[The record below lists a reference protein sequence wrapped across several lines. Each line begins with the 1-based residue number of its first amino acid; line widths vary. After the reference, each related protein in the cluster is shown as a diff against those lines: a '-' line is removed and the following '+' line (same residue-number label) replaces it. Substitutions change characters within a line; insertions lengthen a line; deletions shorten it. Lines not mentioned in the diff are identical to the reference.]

1 MKHVIVALQ
10 HALHAAAALPDQ
22 GQVRPASAVSVE
34 QVLDAAVAL
43 GVDAERF
50 ERYARLRWGLD
61 WKRDASERR
70 RVLDEIERYRNDP
83 EGFLDKIVT
92 CLNRSGQPG

>member
-10 HALHAAAALPDQ
+10 HALHAAVALPDQ
-22 GQVRPASAVSVE
+22 GPVRTASPVSVE

-43 GVDAERF
+43 GVEAVCF
-50 ERYARLRWGLD
+50 ERYARLRWGAD
-61 WKRDASERR
+61 WKRDVTDRLG
-70 RVLDEIERYRNDP
+70 VLDEIERYRNDP

-92 CLNRSGQPG
+92 CLNQSGQPG